1 MDDIKFYNFNKIDWS
16 IDEVENL
23 DYHFVPT
30 YQINPSFDHYHHE
43 RYKHTIGN
51 DAYFLPNVMPSFVDE
66 IMKLEPF
73 KRYKV
78 ITPGFH
84 RLQPGM
90 ILPLHKDPYT
100 KFKKIYNL
108 DSSESITRIII
119 FMQDYIPG
127 HYIQIEN
134 EVITHYNKGCF
145 VKWKGE
151 TLHAAFNLGTE
162 NRYTLQLTCYE

>member
-1 MDDIKFYNFNKIDWS
+1 MS
-16 IDEVENL
+16 
-23 DYHFVPT
+23 
-30 YQINPSFDHYHHE
+30 
-43 RYKHTIGN
+43 
-51 DAYFLPNVMPSFVDE
+51 SFVDE

-151 TLHAAFNLGTE
+151 TLHAL
-162 NRYTLQLTCYE
+162 LT